1 MIAPAVQVP
10 QFSAEQVAQIRA
22 AMEALRR
29 QFEAVGKVLHEVFRQ
44 IGAAIRRVLPMLV
57 RLADYRRKR
66 LRVMRV
72 EYRRRLR
79 HRRRRA
85 R

>member
-1 MIAPAVQVP
+1 MTAPAVQAP
-10 QFSAEQVAQIRA
+10 QISPEQAARIRA
-22 AMEALRR
+22 AYEELGCQLAEAFQALGELMQQMVRALRPALR
-29 QFEAVGKVLHEVFRQ
+29 G
-44 IGAAIRRVLPMLV
+44 LV
-57 RLADYRRKR
+57 RLADYRRER
-66 LRVMRV
+66 LRVMHR

>member
-29 QFEAVGKVLHEVFRQ
+29 QVEAVGKVLREVFRQ
-44 IGAAIRRVLPMLV
+44 VGAAIRRVLPMLV

-66 LRVMRV
+66 LRVMHV

>member
-1 MIAPAVQVP
+1 MWRQFAEVLARRVEAARVAYRGLVAV
-10 QFSAEQVAQIRA
+10 
-22 AMEALRR
+22 LRR
-29 QFEAVGKVLHEVFRQ
+29 IVAAVRRL
-44 IGAAIRRVLPMLV
+44 AAPLV
-57 RLADYRRKR
+57 RLADQRRVR
-66 LRVMRV
+66 LRVMHV